1 MIKFGS
7 RCAEIIGTL
16 ALNSRQN
23 IALPSDICPS
33 VIEAFQSLGV
43 SYFFYPI
50 LRKWNNEDE
59 YDFKKCASD
68 NIILVSDLFNFRTI
82 NFKQLS
88 GCSIFLDLAH
98 CSLQTAHWYLKK
110 FPEFGVKV
118 LYVFISFGRGK
129 YYRFGGGGVG
139 FSPNDISKLDI
150 EYPFEYGVDG
160 LPPEILAD
168 GLFNAHSTRIIV
180 PSRLFE
186 PSKIKSMRSSGIDI
200 SDSLGDHLYNRPF
213 SEYIVWKPRQQ
224 KSSK

>member
-1 MIKFGS
+1 MTKFGA
-7 RCAEIIGTL
+7 RCAEIIGSL
-16 ALNSRQN
+16 ALTSRQN

-43 SYFFYPI
+43 SYSFYPI
-50 LRKWNNEDE
+50 LRQWTNEDE

-68 NIILVSDLFNFRTI
+68 SIILVSDLFNFRTV

-88 GCSIFLDLAH
+88 GSRIFLDLAH

-110 FPEFGVKV
+110 FPQFRVNV

-139 FSPNDISKLDI
+139 FSPDDITKLDI
-150 EYPFEYGVDG
+150 EYPFEYSAEG
-160 LPPEILAD
+160 LPREILAD
-168 GLFNAHSTRIIV
+168 GFFNAHSTRVVV

-186 PSKIKSMRSSGIDI
+186 PSEIKSMRSSGIDI

-224 KSSK
+224 KISK